1 VNAVA
6 DRRLLAAC
14 ELALVAVTASIVLG
28 FGRLFVDHS
37 FLPEVATMAVVSHVL
52 AIVVR
57 RAGKGIVLSALVSL
71 VSLVIT
77 ASLLFY
83 AGTTRF
89 GLPTWTTR
97 DAART
102 DIVDAWHLFGE
113 VRAPAIVHPGFVL
126 VAGTAM
132 WLVAFLADWAAFRL
146 WSPIEAVAPAA
157 IVFLFSSL
165 QRAEEHQAIS
175 TAMFAGT
182 VLVFVLLHRL
192 ARQDTG
198 ASWLATEPAKG
209 RSSIVRVGSAVGA
222 LAIIT
227 GLVVGP
233 ALPGAG
239 EEAVVPWRDI
249 GEGKKDDSR
258 VTVSPLV
265 TIKDRLV
272 NLGSAEAFAV
282 VTSRP
287 DYWRLT
293 SLDRFD
299 GVAWTSSGK
308 YQSAD
313 GELPS
318 KLPDGITTTVVQQQF
333 TIEALATLWL
343 PAAYEPQAVLED
355 GDLDP
360 SYEAE
365 SGTLTVGDNRTT
377 ADGATYIVQSQIP
390 VRDPAVLQAATAEDL
405 PGDVRDRYTALPD
418 RFSDRVAALA
428 HAITDPQ
435 ATPFGK
441 AKALQDYFHTG
452 RFTYSLDVANG
463 HGTLAIERFLFETQ
477 TGYCEQFAGTYAAMA
492 RAVGLPARVAV
503 GFTPGQQDADGVY
516 RVKGENAHAW
526 PEVYLAGS
534 GWVRFEPTPGR
545 GAPGD
550 ESYTG
555 QTAQQAP
562 PGGGGTAET
571 IPSPTTAPGTADTT
585 PVDPLAIDPGAIPE
599 FDPGIATSSGTGSGN
614 DGPSVLDLLPL
625 LAVLAGVA
633 VVVLGAIPVAKSV
646 RRHRRHARL
655 RASAR
660 GRVDSAWEHAVD
672 ALGLLDVPVDRSATP
687 RELARRAAT
696 ALGSDTAPTL
706 ADLAEITTA
715 ARFAPDEPDDATQR
729 EASGLAGRVSHAVGK
744 RVSWK
749 RRVRRAF
756 DPRPLFPGGETVTP
770 T

>member
-1 VNAVA
+1 MNAAA
-6 DRRLLAAC
+6 DRRLLLGC
-14 ELALVAVTASIVLG
+14 EIALVAVSASIVLG

-37 FLPEVATMAVVSHVL
+37 FLPEVATMTALSHAL
-52 AIVVR
+52 AILVR
-57 RAGKGIVLSALVSL
+57 RAGKGIVLSAFVSL
-71 VSLVIT
+71 VSLVLT
-77 ASLLFY
+77 ASWLFY
-83 AGTTRF
+83 ADTTRF

-113 VRAPAIVHPGFVL
+113 VRAPAVVHPGFVL
-126 VAGTAM
+126 VAGVAM

-146 WSPIEAVAPAA
+146 WSPVEAVAPAA

-175 TAMFAGT
+175 TAAFAGT

-222 LAIIT
+222 LAIVT

-318 KLPDGITTTVVQQQF
+318 KLPDGITTTIVQQQF
-333 TIEALATLWL
+333 TIEALSSLWL

-377 ADGATYIVQSQIP
+377 ADGATYVVQSQIP
-390 VRDPAVLQAATAEDL
+390 VRDPAVLAAAADDV
-405 PGDVRDRYTALPD
+405 PGDLRDRYTALPED
-418 RFSDRVAALA
+418 FSPEVVSLA
-428 HAITDPQ
+428 HAIADPQ
-435 ATPFGK
+435 ATPYGK
-441 AKALQDYFHTG
+441 ARALQDFFHSG

-463 HGTLAIERFLFETQ
+463 HGTTAIEKFLFDTH

-550 ESYTG
+550 EGYTG
-555 QTAQQAP
+555 QAPQQAQ
-562 PGGGGTAET
+562 PGGGATAET
-571 IPSPTTAPGTADTT
+571 VPTPTAPTGPVDTA

-599 FDPGIATSSGTGSGN
+599 FDPGIATSSGTGSKD
-614 DGPSVLDLLPL
+614 DGPSLLDVLPL
-625 LAVLAGVA
+625 LAVLAGVG
-633 VVVLGAIPVAKSV
+633 VLVLGAIPVAKSV

-660 GRVDSAWEHAVD
+660 GRVDAAWEHAID
-672 ALGLLDVPVDRSATP
+672 ALGLLDVPVDPSATP

-696 ALGSDTAPTL
+696 ALGSETAPTL
-706 ADLAEITTA
+706 ANLAELTTA
-715 ARFAPDEPDDATQR
+715 ARFGPDEPDDAIQR
-729 EASGLAGRVSHAVGK
+729 EAAGLAGRVAHTISR

-749 RRVRRAF
+749 RRIRRAF
-756 DPRPLFPGGETVTP
+756 DPRPLFPGGETVSP